1 MNTTEITSDELSSGI
16 QLADVLVRTGIV
28 KSKGEAK
35 RLMSQKGI
43 YLNDAVVEDPFYVL
57 NDGDFTDNEA
67 IVRKGKKIFHRLK
80 IK

>member
-1 MNTTEITSDELSSGI
+1 
-16 QLADVLVRTGIV
+16 
-28 KSKGEAK
+28 
-35 RLMSQKGI
+35 MSQKGI